1 MRTAWGVYKN
11 WPIKTDGKT
20 AAPVYYIKLFKF
32 TCGTLNSWI
41 ICDRIKPTIVLRNC
55 SKKCFQICSICD
67 IWLKR
72 KAFFQRK
79 PLIFK
84 SSCIKVTFGNLRT
97 FSMEKMV
104 NFISNSTC
112 TSFYNDCPN
121 LQIWQ
126 ASSLIFQGR
135 LLLKA
140 GPLSYPWFPEYFCNQ
155 RYQSFRDDQ

>member
-1 MRTAWGVYKN
+1 MLSNLLHLRYLVETQSILPSQTA
-11 WPIKTDGKT
+11 
-20 AAPVYYIKLFKF
+20 LF
-32 TCGTLNSWI
+32 
-41 ICDRIKPTIVLRNC
+41 
-55 SKKCFQICSICD
+55 
-67 IWLKR
+67 
-72 KAFFQRK
+72 
-79 PLIFK
+79 FK

-97 FSMEKMV
+97 FPMEKMV

-140 GPLSYPWFPEYFCNQ
+140 GPLSYP
-155 RYQSFRDDQ
+155 